1 MANTEKLQITVTSTG
16 DGITGKWEPTAMT
29 NSAGVA
35 GGPVKTTLASGDNSI
50 AVPTGAMG
58 MVLAPP
64 ASSAVVLRLKH
75 YAGETGFALRSGQ
88 PSAVPLPTGTSS
100 VMLNASATEIVYVH
114 WT

>member
-1 MANTEKLQITVTSTG
+1 MATTETMQITVTASG
-16 DGITGKWEPTAMT
+16 DGIDSAWTPTAMT
-29 NSAGVA
+29 NSAGTA
-35 GGPVKTTLASGDNSI
+35 GGPVKTTLSSGDNTI

-64 ASSAVVLRLKH
+64 AASAAVLRLKH

-88 PSAVPLPTGTSS
+88 PSHIPLPTGTSTVLINS
-100 VMLNASATEIVYVH
+100 STVEILYLH